1 MKKFFLFAF
10 ALAASVLAFTS
21 CNKEDKNEPAPTGP
35 TSQIIDP
42 SEVTVQDIIGDWG
55 LDSAFG
61 EYRTGR
67 EYERRAYA
75 VTQDHIDGDWSKYTL
90 SNGILT
96 LNIHERDWNQE
107 GEVYIDRQAQLEII
121 SFDRGLKQAVL
132 KQKDASFTIYD
143 EEPPY
148 ESHEVKGE
156 CTYYLHLL
164 PEPYGTDMD
173 VTEDNV
179 KGVWFEEYEKYRDG
193 DMPLDKTVT
202 PHYNF
207 DYFGDNHEY
216 MNLMAVEMNPFNAF
230 PHPGYWKFHDGGL
243 EYVEAYS
250 GQKYEDMNW
259 GKYNFYVIEKLT
271 DQFMVLHATWETG
284 DQYYYMTR
292 TKMTKADITY

>member
-1 MKKFFLFAF
+1 MRKVLFLAI
-10 ALAASVLAFTS
+10 ALVASAWVFTS
-21 CNKEDKNEPAPTGP
+21 CNPNDPNAPE
-35 TSQIIDP
+35 SQIVDP
-42 SEVTVQDIIGDWG
+42 KEVTVQDMIGDWG

-61 EYRTGR
+61 EFRTGR
-67 EYERRAYA
+67 EYERRVYA
-75 VTQDHIDGDWSKYTL
+75 VTQDHIDGEWSTYTVG
-90 SNGILT
+90 NGILT

-107 GEVYIDRQAQLEII
+107 GEVYIDRQSQLEIV
-121 SFDRGLKQAVL
+121 SFDRGLKRAVL

-156 CTYYLHLL
+156 CTYYLHIL
-164 PEPYGTDMD
+164 PEPYGKDIAITD
-173 VTEDNV
+173 ENV

-193 DMPLDKTVT
+193 DMLLNKSVT

-216 MNLMAVEMNPFNAF
+216 MNIMAVEMTPFNAF

-250 GQKYEDMNW
+250 GQTFDDMNW

-271 DQFMVLHATWETG
+271 DQFMVLHASWDNG

-292 TKMTKADITY
+292 TKLTKQDLTHE